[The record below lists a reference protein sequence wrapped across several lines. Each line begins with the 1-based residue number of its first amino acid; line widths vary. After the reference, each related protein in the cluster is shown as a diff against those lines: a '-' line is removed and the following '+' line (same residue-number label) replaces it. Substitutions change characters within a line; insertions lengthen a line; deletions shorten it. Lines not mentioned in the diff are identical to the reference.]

1 MWQLAIEATKA
12 SSGSTWAGFEKGT
25 GTTGGAGDAGTVTP
39 PSKVHVCS
47 RENRRLRKASPSTGR
62 TQRTVALWS
71 AMGLRLQSR
80 DLAVVV
86 SAQQR
91 QGRDRSHE
99 GREHVPLSVPLIA
112 LRAEEG
118 VRALPA
124 DEGRPPLDELVG
136 RADGQAHADDQERE
150 PLAGPER
157 RPADQDLADDDRGHE
172 ALGEVP
178 EAIVGVAGEPQR
190 VGRPVP
196 ERH

>member
-12 SSGSTWAGFEKGT
+12 FSGSTWAGFENGT
-25 GTTGGAGDAGTVTP
+25 GTTEGAGDAGTVTP

-47 RENRRLRKASPSTGR
+47 REYRPLRKASPSVGR
-62 TQRTVALWS
+62 AQRTVASWS
-71 AMGLRLQSR
+71 AMGLRLQPR

-112 LRAEEG
+112 LRAQEG

-124 DEGRPPLDELVG
+124 DQGRPPLDQLA
-136 RADGQAHADDQERE
+136 RPADGQAHADDQERE
-150 PLAGPER
+150 PRARPDR
-157 RPADQDLADDDRGHE
+157 RPADQDLPDDDRGHE
-172 ALGEVP
+172 ALGEV
-178 EAIVGVAGEPQR
+178 
-190 VGRPVP
+190 
-196 ERH
+196 